1 MMTKLAFGIFLCL
14 VTSRMA
20 AQDFTLGKLTAK
32 NKKERVRSVYN
43 YVSPP
48 HGRGELLLYQ
58 NGTFYYRHS
67 VAMQNEDVFSRGTWF
82 KKGDTLVLDNAI
94 KIGQIPIQ
102 LSYSMDSSQLLD
114 GFRVGVVKNL
124 KGEEMPDGLVAINRD
139 SNICLPSYGGMCR
152 EEYKSIDSI
161 KVVFENGLSSGWL
174 KIADR
179 PFVLVTPIVQTNFLL
194 SNYLVYDQKKFL
206 FDKTS
211 LKRLD

>member
-1 MMTKLAFGIFLCL
+1 MD
-14 VTSRMA
+14 
-20 AQDFTLGKLTAK
+20 AQDFILGKLTAK
-32 NKKERVRSVYN
+32 NKKDRVLSVYE

-48 HGRGELLLYQ
+48 HGRGQLLLYQ

-67 VAMQNEDVFSRGTWF
+67 VAMQSEDVFSRGRWF

-94 KIGQIPIQ
+94 KNGQIPVK

-114 GFRVGVVKNL
+114 GFSVGVVKNV

-152 EEYKSIDSI
+152 EKYKSIDSI
-161 KVVFENGLSSGWL
+161 KVVFENGLTTGWL

-179 PFVLVTPIVQTNFLL
+179 PFVLVTPVVQTNFLL
-194 SNYLVYDQKKFL
+194 SNYMVYDQSKFRI
-206 FDKTS
+206 DKSS
-211 LKRLD
+211 LKPLD